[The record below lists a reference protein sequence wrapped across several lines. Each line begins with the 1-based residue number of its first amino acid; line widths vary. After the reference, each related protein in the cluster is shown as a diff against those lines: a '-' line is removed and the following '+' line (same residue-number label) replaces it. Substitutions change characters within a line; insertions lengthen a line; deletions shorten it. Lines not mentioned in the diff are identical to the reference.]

1 MKISISEQAIRE
13 LIKGALTPV
22 KPNNEIDGVGFS
34 DNQSPVK
41 PTNKS
46 KEETGLTIKKDKS

>member
-13 LIKGALTPV
+13 LVKGALTPV

-41 PTNKS
+41 PTNNS
-46 KEETGLTIKKDKS
+46 KEETGLTIKKG

>member
-13 LIKGALTPV
+13 LVKGALTPV
-22 KPNNEIDGVGFS
+22 KPNNEIEGIGFP
-34 DNQSPVK
+34 DNQTPVK
-41 PTNKS
+41 PANKS